1 MVLDVVE
8 EKKDFIKVAVSVLLF
23 LGLLLIVIINER
35 TSFYAIMVFSF
46 MFSLLQAIEGFSIRK
61 VGVFTIDEK
70 ACELRRG
77 SRDIIHYDYQNI
89 KCVLIDHYR
98 YLTGMFSTTQKVIMK
113 ISIQQ
118 AEQELSFTVLIRSK
132 KVKEELKAIL
142 KKLYENNVCVRE
154 YDMNGNISF
163 LFKSNM
169 SFKEI
174 QDIKQEYNISWF

>member
-1 MVLDVVE
+1 MVLDIVE
-8 EKKDFIKVAVSVLLF
+8 EKKDSIKVVVSVLLF
-23 LGLLLIVIINER
+23 IGLLLIVILNER

-46 MFSLLQAIEGFSIRK
+46 IFSLIQAIEGFSIRK

-70 ACELRRG
+70 VCELQRG
-77 SRDIIHYDYQNI
+77 SEDIIRYDYHNI

-98 YLTGMFSTTQKVIMK
+98 YMTGMFSTTQKVIMK

-132 KVKEELKAIL
+132 KVKEELKVIL

-154 YDMNGNISF
+154 YDMNGNRSF
-163 LFKSNM
+163 LFQSNL
-169 SFKEI
+169 SYKEI
-174 QDIKQEYNISWF
+174 QDIKQEYNISWY